1 MSKLANKILA
11 AREVEVEVG
20 GWVFIARR
28 PDAMSSTQWIGLD
41 AKELAEKI
49 LGECVVGWKNVLE
62 RDLLPGGSDLP
73 LEFDAEDFVVWSRDR
88 PEIWGPVTEAV
99 IAAVQA
105 WSERIEAGRK
115 N

>member
-1 MSKLANKILA
+1 MGRLAKKILA
-11 AREVEVEVG
+11 SREVEAPVG
-20 GWVFIARR
+20 EWIFIARR
-28 PDAMSSTQWIGLD
+28 PDAMASTQWIGLD
-41 AKELAEKI
+41 AKALAEKI
-49 LGECVVGWKNVLE
+49 LSECVVGWKNVLE

-73 LEFDAEDFVVWSRDR
+73 VDFDSEDFVTWSRDR

-105 WSERIEAGRK
+105 WSDRVEAGRK